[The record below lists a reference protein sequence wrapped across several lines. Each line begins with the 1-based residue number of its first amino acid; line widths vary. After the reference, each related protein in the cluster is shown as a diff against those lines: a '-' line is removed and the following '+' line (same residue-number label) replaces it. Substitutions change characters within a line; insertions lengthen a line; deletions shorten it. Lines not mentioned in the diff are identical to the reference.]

1 MTTETMNMH
10 KALVERKILPDRIY
24 KLQRECYFIG
34 AVKNNSKKIG
44 GKTVHELENEMK
56 ANYQKIVDLMKR
68 FDALE
73 DAIIKSNSVTT
84 LTING
89 DTMTVAEAINR
100 KNKKVGRLKTW
111 RDILTTKYRD
121 AMATYDMN
129 SGDVLEDEANEYVQ
143 RILRSQGGTAEK
155 SDEKFIKAL
164 HDSYI
169 ENNEFELID
178 PLDLKGVIAALDEA
192 IAVLESEYDAALSV
206 SNATTVIE
214 FSY

>member
-24 KLQRECYFIG
+24 KLQRECEFIK
-34 AVKNNSKKIG
+34 AVKNNSKNIG
-44 GKTVHELENEMK
+44 GKTVRELEETMK

-178 PLDLKGVIAALDEA
+178 PLDLKGVIATLDEA
-192 IAVLESEYDAALSV
+192 IAVLGSEYDAALSV
-206 SNATTVIE
+206 SNATTIVE

>member
-10 KALVERKILPDRIY
+10 KALVERKILPDRID
-24 KLQRECYFIG
+24 KLQRECEFIR

-44 GKTVHELENEMK
+44 GKTVHEFEDNMK
-56 ANYQKIVDLMKR
+56 ANRQKLFDLMNR
-68 FDALE
+68 LDALE
-73 DAIIKSNSVTT
+73 DAIIKSNGITT

-89 DTMTVAEAINR
+89 ETMTVAEAINR

-111 RDILTTKYRD
+111 RDILTMQYRD
-121 AMATYDMN
+121 AMSEYDMN
-129 SGDVLEDEANEYVQ
+129 SGDVLEDDANEYVQ

-155 SDEKFIKAL
+155 SDEKFVKAL

-169 ENNEFELID
+169 ENNEFVLID
-178 PLDLKGVIAALDEA
+178 PLNVKDTIAALDEE

>member
-10 KALVERKILPDRIY
+10 KALVERKILPDRID
-24 KLQRECYFIG
+24 KLQRECDFIK
-34 AVKNNSKKIG
+34 AVKNSSKKVN
-44 GKTVHELENEMK
+44 GKTIHELEEAMK
-56 ANYQKIVDLMKR
+56 ANYQKVVDLMKR

-84 LTING
+84 LTFNG
-89 DTMTVAEAINR
+89 NTMTVAEAINR
-100 KNKKVGRLKTW
+100 KNKQVGRLKTW
-111 RDILTTKYRD
+111 RDIVTMKYRD
-121 AMATYDMN
+121 AMSTYDMN

-178 PLDLKGVIAALDEA
+178 PLGLKDIIASLDEE

>member
-24 KLQRECYFIG
+24 KLQRECEFIK

-56 ANYQKIVDLMKR
+56 ANYQKVVDLMKR

-89 DTMTVAEAINR
+89 NTMTVAEAINR
-100 KNKKVGRLKTW
+100 KNKQVGRLKTW
-111 RDILTTKYRD
+111 RDIVTVKYRD
-121 AMATYDMN
+121 AMSTYDMN

-169 ENNEFELID
+169 DNNEFELID
-178 PLDLKGVIAALDEA
+178 PLDLKCVIEALDEA

-206 SNATTVIE
+206 SNATTVVE

>member
-24 KLQRECYFIG
+24 KLQRECEFIK

-44 GKTVHELENEMK
+44 GKTVRELEEAMK

-206 SNATTVIE
+206 SNATTIVE

>member
-10 KALVERKILPDRIY
+10 KALVERKILPDRID
-24 KLQRECYFIG
+24 KLQRECDFIK
-34 AVKNNSKKIG
+34 AVKNSSKKVN
-44 GKTVHELENEMK
+44 GKTIHELENEMK
-56 ANYQKIVDLMKR
+56 ANNQKIDDLNNR
-68 FDALE
+68 LNALE
-73 DAIIKSNSVTT
+73 DAITKSNGETMV
-84 LTING
+84 TING
-89 DTMTVAEAINR
+89 ETITVSMAIER
-100 KNKKVGRLKTW
+100 KRKRAARIKARRDRL
-111 RDILTTKYRD
+111 IMQYRD
-121 AMATYDMN
+121 AMSTYDMN
-129 SGDVLEDEANEYVQ
+129 SGDVLEDDANEYVQ

-178 PLDLKGVIAALDEA
+178 PLGIKDVIASYDDE

-206 SNATTVIE
+206 SNATTVVE

>member
-24 KLQRECYFIG
+24 KLQRECEFIK

-44 GKTVHELENEMK
+44 GKTVHEFENEMK
-56 ANYQKIVDLMKR
+56 ANRQKLFDLMNR
-68 FDALE
+68 LNALE
-73 DAIIKSNSVTT
+73 DAIIKSNGITT
-84 LTING
+84 LTIDG
-89 DTMTVAEAINR
+89 ETMTVAEAINR
-100 KNKKVGRLKTW
+100 KNKRVGRLKTW
-111 RDILTTKYRD
+111 RDILIMQYHD
-121 AMATYDMN
+121 AMSTYDMH
-129 SGDVLEDEANEYVQ
+129 SGDVLEDDANEYVQ

-169 ENNEFELID
+169 ENNEFVLVDPID
-178 PLDLKGVIAALDEA
+178 AKDTIAALDEE

-206 SNATTVIE
+206 SNATTVVE

>member
-24 KLQRECYFIG
+24 KLQCECGFIK

-44 GKTVHELENEMK
+44 DKTIHEFEEAMK
-56 ANYQKIVDLMKR
+56 ANYQKLGDLMNR
-68 FDALE
+68 LDALE
-73 DAIIKSNSVTT
+73 DAIIKSNGVTT
-84 LTING
+84 LSING

-111 RDILTTKYRD
+111 RDILTMQYRD
-121 AMATYDMN
+121 AMSAYDMN

-143 RILRSQGGTAEK
+143 RILRSQGGSVEK

-178 PLDLKGVIAALDEA
+178 PLGVKDIIASLDDE
-192 IAVLESEYDAALSV
+192 IAELESEYDAALSV

>member
-10 KALVERKILPDRIY
+10 KALVERKILPDRID
-24 KLQRECYFIG
+24 KLQRECEFIK

-44 GKTVHELENEMK
+44 GKTVHELGETMK
-56 ANYQKIVDLMKR
+56 ANHQKLSDLMNR
-68 FDALE
+68 LDALE
-73 DAIIKSNSVTT
+73 DAIIKSNGITT

-111 RDILTTKYRD
+111 RDILTMKYRD
-121 AMATYDMN
+121 AMSAYDMN
-129 SGDVLEDEANEYVQ
+129 SGEVLEDDANEYVQ

-155 SDEKFIKAL
+155 SDEKFVKAL

-178 PLDLKGVIAALDEA
+178 PLGIKDVIASYDDE

-206 SNATTVIE
+206 SNATTVVE

>member
-24 KLQRECYFIG
+24 KLQRECEFIK

-44 GKTVHELENEMK
+44 GKTVREFEDNMK
-56 ANYQKIVDLMKR
+56 ANRQKLFDLMNR
-68 FDALE
+68 LDALE
-73 DAIIKSNSVTT
+73 DAIIKSNGITT
-84 LTING
+84 LTIDG

-111 RDILTTKYRD
+111 RDILTVQYRD
-121 AMATYDMN
+121 AMNTYDMN
-129 SGDVLEDEANEYVQ
+129 SGDILEDEANEYVQ

-169 ENNEFELID
+169 ENNEFVLVDPID
-178 PLDLKGVIAALDEA
+178 VKDTIAALDEE
-192 IAVLESEYDAALSV
+192 IAMIESEYDAALSV
-206 SNATTVIE
+206 SNATTVVE

>member
-24 KLQRECYFIG
+24 KLQRECEFIK

-44 GKTVHELENEMK
+44 GKTVRELEEAMK
-56 ANYQKIVDLMKR
+56 ANYQKVVDLMKR

-84 LTING
+84 LTFNG
-89 DTMTVAEAINR
+89 NTMTVAEAINR
-100 KNKKVGRLKTW
+100 KNKQVGRLKTW
-111 RDILTTKYRD
+111 RDIVTVKYRD
-121 AMATYDMN
+121 AMSTYDMN

-143 RILRSQGGTAEK
+143 RILRSQGGTVEK

-169 ENNEFELID
+169 ENNEFVLID
-178 PLDLKGVIAALDEA
+178 PLGLKDIIASLDEE